1 MTYTIINLLPDQF
14 FQSRQLLT
22 AIPITAEIIE
32 SLPPPRLEMQ
42 PPRCKNPATRRQ
54 YVKPFKWFK
63 FNRARKATAK

>member
-1 MTYTIINLLPDQF
+1 MTYTIIHLLPDQF

-22 AIPITAEIIE
+22 AIPVTAEIIE
-32 SLPPPRLEMQ
+32 SLPPSCPEMQ
-42 PPRCKNPATRRQ
+42 PPRCMNPAARRK